1 MSFWRSF
8 KRRVREAVLP
18 VVFLSL
24 AGYFGWSAYQGE
36 RGLEAQNQRTAAM
49 QAAKSDLD
57 NAHREEA
64 VWQRRVNALRTEH
77 LDLDALDERVRDRL
91 NLSNP
96 NDVILLYPKDKRVF

>member
-24 AGYFGWSAYQGE
+24 AGYFAWSSYQGE
-36 RGLEAQNQRTAAM
+36 RGLEAQKQREQSM
-49 QAAKSDLD
+49 QAARADLD
-57 NAHREEA
+57 NAHQEET

-96 NDVILLYPKDKRVF
+96 NDIIMLYPKDQKVF

>member
-1 MSFWRSF
+1 M
-8 KRRVREAVLP
+8 P

-24 AGYFGWSAYQGE
+24 AGYFAWSSYQGE
-36 RGLEAQNQRTAAM
+36 RGLEAQKQRETAM

-57 NAHREEA
+57 NAHQEVA

-77 LDLDALDERVRDRL
+77 LDLDALNERVRDRL

-96 NDVILLYPKDKRVF
+96 NDIILLYPKDKRVF